1 MESAVVVNLEG
12 QAIYWHLPEGRS
24 VAYLPDSR
32 NLWDVIW
39 ENRDNL
45 KGIAHSHPGGGTPG
59 PSHEDV
65 TTFAAVEAALGKRL
79 TWWIMSRDQLVVIE
93 WAGPGKY
100 DYRMRW
106 RTYVN
111 DVIVLTE
118 AGERGEDEMSY
129 EWVDKL
135 HKLSYCA
142 EPKVKTATTDEQ
154 KEGDCHGEV

>member
-1 MESAVVVNLEG
+1 MSMETAVVVNSSG

-32 NLWDVIW
+32 NLWDIIW
-39 ENRDNL
+39 ENREDL
-45 KGIAHSHPGGGTPG
+45 SGIAHSHPGGGTPG

-65 TTFAAVEAALGKRL
+65 TTFAAIEAALGKRL
-79 TWWIMSRDQLVVIE
+79 TWWIMSHDQLVLLE

-106 RTYVN
+106 RTYV
-111 DVIVLTE
+111 
-118 AGERGEDEMSY
+118 RDEVATGKESSY
-129 EWVDKL
+129 DWVDKL

-142 EPKVKTATTDEQ
+142 KPNDKSAEDE
-154 KEGDCHGEV
+154 EGESHGQQV